1 MTRLLPTLHRLS
13 GHAWQ
18 LLASRPHR
26 FVVASFSLSVMLLVL
41 LLWRGLQLSQD
52 REIETLRHM
61 QAVRAQSMDALLQR
75 EAERLLGVR
84 NFTEH
89 LLQIQASTPGR
100 PDAALRA
107 TLARRDE
114 PVWPVPA
121 HDAAAVYGVGAAA
134 LSGLAGFERNEA
146 RLAADVVVARSLSH
160 LLSAAPQGS
169 GIRRRIAYVSRNG
182 VLTAYPSIP
191 PQQVAPAV
199 HRLAAAPYFQD
210 SLPARNP
217 GRQVQWRIAPATSER
232 DQVSLFLSVP
242 VYAGSDLRGVAIL
255 ELPQRSLDDQ
265 LSAAPFHDAS
275 SYLVDREGRL
285 IGASARNVRAGETIQ
300 AALSG
305 PWPAATL
312 EAVFHADAGLL
323 TSVSGGGND
332 LMFRRL
338 RNGGLAMVD
347 EIPVNQLW
355 LAGAARLSGVI
366 GAGAAALG
374 ILLCATLAV
383 VHSLFRHYLARGEA
397 LRTLAETDALTG
409 LANRRVFAAR
419 FAAEAARC
427 AAEQRPIAV
436 VMLDIDHF
444 KAINDRWG
452 HASGDVVLRAV
463 AAALRSGVRKDD
475 LPARL
480 GGEEFAVLL
489 PGTGVDD
496 AAAVAGNLRQRLER
510 LRCDPAADA
519 LCSEPMRF
527 TASFGVAG
535 SAPGVPG
542 SLDALLM
549 AADRRLYAAKA
560 NGRNQVVAHEPGN
573 VASHHRNLKGL

>member
-1 MTRLLPTLHRLS
+1 MTQRFPTLHRWS
-13 GHAWQ
+13 GQAWR
-18 LLASRPHR
+18 LLARRPHR
-26 FVVASFSLSVMLLVL
+26 FVLVSFSLSVMLLLL
-41 LLWRGLQLSQD
+41 LLWRGLQLSQG
-52 REIETLRHM
+52 REIESLRHM
-61 QAVRAQSMDALLQR
+61 QAVRAQSIDALLQR

-84 NFTEH
+84 NVAEH
-89 LLQIQASTPGR
+89 LLQIQATAPGK
-100 PDAALRA
+100 PDAGLRA
-107 TLARRDE
+107 ALARRDE

-121 HDAAAVYGVGAAA
+121 HDAAAVYGVSAAA
-134 LSGLAGFERNEA
+134 LRGLDGFARNPA
-146 RLAADVVVARSLSH
+146 RLEADVVVARALSH
-160 LLSAAPQGS
+160 LLSAAPQDS
-169 GIRRRIAYVSRNG
+169 GIRRRMAYISRNG
-182 VLTAYPSIP
+182 VLAAYPSIP
-191 PQQVAPAV
+191 EANVVSAV
-199 HRLAAAPYFQD
+199 QRLAAAPYFHD
-210 SLPARNP
+210 SLPSRNP
-217 GRQVQWRIAPATSER
+217 GRRVQWRIAPASAER
-232 DQVSLFLSVP
+232 NQVSLFLSVP
-242 VYAGSDLRGVAIL
+242 VYADGDVRGVAIL
-255 ELPQRSLDDQ
+255 ELPQRTLDDQ
-265 LSAAPFHDAS
+265 LSSAPFHEAS

-285 IGASARNVRAGETIQ
+285 IGASARNVRAGETMQ

-312 EAVFHADAGLL
+312 DAVFHAEAGLL
-323 TSVSGGGND
+323 NDAGGSD

-338 RNGGLAMVD
+338 REGGLAMVD

-355 LAGAARLSGVI
+355 LASAARLSGVI

-419 FAAEAARC
+419 FAAESARC
-427 AAEQRPIAV
+427 TAEPRPIAV

-444 KAINDRWG
+444 KSINDRWG

-496 AAAVAGNLRQRLER
+496 AAAVAEHLRQRLET
-510 LRCDPAADA
+510 LSCEPAPDA
-519 LCSEPMRF
+519 GSNEPIRF

-535 SAPGVPG
+535 IEPGAPGN
-542 SLDALLM
+542 LDALLR
-549 AADRRLYAAKA
+549 AADQRLYEAKA
-560 NGRNQVVAHEPGN
+560 NGRNRVVAHHQQDSAG
-573 VASHHRNLKGL
+573 ASRGQA

>member
-1 MTRLLPTLHRLS
+1 
-13 GHAWQ
+13 
-18 LLASRPHR
+18 
-26 FVVASFSLSVMLLVL
+26 MLLLL
-41 LLWRGLQLSQD
+41 LLWRGLQLSQG
-52 REIETLRHM
+52 REIEALRHM

-75 EAERLLGVR
+75 EAERLLSVR
-84 NFTEH
+84 NVAQH
-89 LLQIQASTPGR
+89 LLQIEATAPGGL
-100 PDAALRA
+100 DADLRA
-107 TLARRDE
+107 ALARRDE
-114 PVWPVPA
+114 PVWLVPA
-121 HDAAAVYGVGAAA
+121 HDAAAVYGVSAAA
-134 LSGLAGFERNEA
+134 LRGLDGFARNEA
-146 RLAADVVVARSLSH
+146 RLGADVIVARSLSP
-160 LLSAAPQGS
+160 LLSAAPEGS

-182 VLTAYPSIP
+182 VLAAYPSIP
-191 PQQVAPAV
+191 RDQVASAMP
-199 HRLAAAPYFQD
+199 RLAAAPYFHD
-210 SLPARNP
+210 SLPSRNP
-217 GRQVQWRIAPATSER
+217 GRRMQWRIAPATVER

-242 VYAGSDLRGVAIL
+242 VYAEGEFRGVAML

-265 LSAAPFHDAS
+265 LGNAPFHEAS

-285 IGASARNVRAGETIQ
+285 IGASTRNVRAGETLQ
-300 AALSG
+300 AVLSE

-312 EAVFHADAGLL
+312 DAVFQADSGLL
-323 TSVSGGGND
+323 NSGNGSE

-338 RNGGLAMVD
+338 GDGRLAMVD
-347 EIPVNQLW
+347 EVPVKQLW
-355 LAGAARLSGVI
+355 LASAARLSGVI

-419 FAAEAARC
+419 FAADAARR

-436 VMLDIDHF
+436 IMLDIDHF
-444 KAINDRWG
+444 KAINDRYG

-463 AAALRSGVRKDD
+463 ADALRRGVRRDD

-496 AAAVAGNLRQRLER
+496 AAAVAEHLRQQLEG
-510 LRCDPAADA
+510 LRCEPAPDA
-519 LCSEPMRF
+519 GSTGPIRF

-535 SAPGVPG
+535 IAPGERDN
-542 SLDALLM
+542 LDALLM
-549 AADRRLYAAKA
+549 AADRRLYEAKA
-560 NGRNQVVAHEPGN
+560 SGRNQVVAH
-573 VASHHRNLKGL
+573 

>member
-1 MTRLLPTLHRLS
+1 
-13 GHAWQ
+13 
-18 LLASRPHR
+18 
-26 FVVASFSLSVMLLVL
+26 MLLLL

-52 REIETLRHM
+52 REIESLRHM

-75 EAERLLGVR
+75 EAERLLSVR
-84 NFTEH
+84 NVAQH
-89 LLQIQASTPGR
+89 LLQIQATAPGAL
-100 PDAALRA
+100 DADLRA
-107 TLARRDE
+107 TLAHRDQ
-114 PVWPVPA
+114 PVWPVRA
-121 HDAAAVYGVGAAA
+121 HDAAAVYGVSAAV
-134 LSGLAGFERNEA
+134 LRGLDGFARNEA
-146 RLAADVVVARSLSH
+146 RLAADVIVARSLSH
-160 LLSAAPQGS
+160 LLSAAPEGS

-191 PQQVAPAV
+191 QQEVVPAV
-199 HRLAAAPYFQD
+199 QRLAAAPYFRD
-210 SLPARNP
+210 SLPSHNP
-217 GRQVQWRIAPATSER
+217 GRRVQWRIAPATVER
-232 DQVSLFLSVP
+232 EQVSLFLSVP
-242 VYAGSDLRGVAIL
+242 VYAEGDFRGVAML

-265 LSAAPFHDAS
+265 LSSAPFHQAS

-285 IGASARNVRAGETIQ
+285 VGATTRNVRAGETMQ

-305 PWPAATL
+305 RWPAATL
-312 EAVFHADAGLL
+312 DAVFHADAGLL
-323 TSVSGGGND
+323 DGAGGASGSE
-332 LMFRRL
+332 LMFRQL
-338 RNGGLAMVD
+338 RQGGLALVD
-347 EIPVNQLW
+347 EIPVNRLW

-419 FAAEAARC
+419 FAAE
-427 AAEQRPIAV
+427 QRPIAV

-444 KAINDRWG
+444 KSINDRWG

-463 AAALRSGVRKDD
+463 ADALRGGARKDD

-489 PGTGVDD
+489 PNTGVGD
-496 AAAVAGNLRQRLER
+496 AAAVAEHLRQRLEA
-510 LRCDPAADA
+510 LRCEPAPDA
-519 LCSEPMRF
+519 GSSEPIRF

-535 SAPGVPG
+535 IAPGNG
-542 SLDALLM
+542 GNLDALLM
-549 AADRRLYAAKA
+549 AADRRLYEAKA
-560 NGRNQVVAHEPGN
+560 NGRNQVVA
-573 VASHHRNLKGL
+573 R

>member
-1 MTRLLPTLHRLS
+1 MTRPIPTLHRLS
-13 GHAWQ
+13 ARAWQ
-18 LLASRPHR
+18 RLASRPHR
-26 FVVASFSLSVMLLVL
+26 FVVVSFSLSVMLLVL
-41 LLWRGLQLSQD
+41 LLWRGLQLSQG

-75 EAERLLGVR
+75 EAERLLSVR
-84 NFTEH
+84 NFAEH
-89 LLQIQASTPGR
+89 LLQIQATAPAR
-100 PDAALRA
+100 PDADLRA
-107 TLARRDE
+107 ALARRDE

-134 LSGLAGFERNEA
+134 LRGLEGFDRNDA
-146 RLAADVVVARSLSH
+146 RLGADVIVARSLSH

-191 PQQVAPAV
+191 PQEVSSAV
-199 HRLAAAPYFQD
+199 HRLAAAPYFLD

-217 GRQVQWRIAPATSER
+217 GRRMQWRIAQATAER

-242 VYAGSDLRGVAIL
+242 VYAGGDLRGVAIL

-265 LSAAPFHDAS
+265 LGTAPFHQAS

-285 IGASARNVRAGETIQ
+285 VGASTRNVRAGETMQ
-300 AALSG
+300 TALSG

-312 EAVFHADAGLL
+312 NTVFHADSGL
-323 TSVSGGGND
+323 VSGGNGGGND

-338 RNGGLAMVD
+338 GNGGLALVD

-355 LAGAARLSGVI
+355 RASAARLSGVV

-419 FAAEAARC
+419 FEAESARC

-444 KAINDRWG
+444 KSINDRWG
-452 HASGDVVLRAV
+452 HASGDVVLRGV
-463 AAALRSGVRKDD
+463 ADALRGGVRQDD

-496 AAAVAGNLRQRLER
+496 AAAVAEHLRQRLEG
-510 LRCDPAADA
+510 LRCEPAPDA
-519 LCSEPMRF
+519 GSTEPIRF

-535 SAPGVPG
+535 AAPGDRAN
-542 SLDALLM
+542 LDALLM
-549 AADRRLYAAKA
+549 AADRRLYEAKA
-560 NGRNQVVAHEPGN
+560 NGRNQVVA
-573 VASHHRNLKGL
+573 R

>member
-1 MTRLLPTLHRLS
+1 MLQRFS
-13 GHAWQ
+13 GQAWQ

-26 FVVASFSLSVMLLVL
+26 FVVVAFSLSVVLLLL

-75 EAERLLGVR
+75 EAERLLSVR
-84 NFTEH
+84 NFAQH
-89 LLQIQASTPGR
+89 LLQIHATAPGAS
-100 PDAALRA
+100 DADLRA
-107 TLARRDE
+107 TLAHRDQ
-114 PVWPVPA
+114 PAWPVPA
-121 HDAAAVYGVGAAA
+121 HDAAAVYGVSAAA
-134 LSGLAGFERNEA
+134 LRGVDGFARDEA
-146 RLAADVVVARSLSH
+146 RLEADVVVARSLSH
-160 LLSAAPQGS
+160 LLSAAPEGS

-191 PQQVAPAV
+191 QQQVVSAV
-199 HRLAAAPYFQD
+199 QRLAAAPYFRD
-210 SLPARNP
+210 SLPSRNP
-217 GRQVQWRIAPATSER
+217 GRAVQWRIAPATVER
-232 DQVSLFLSVP
+232 EQVSLFLSVP
-242 VYAGSDLRGVAIL
+242 VYADGDFRGVAML

-265 LSAAPFHDAS
+265 LSSAPFHESS

-285 IGASARNVRAGETIQ
+285 IGASTRNVRAGETLQ

-312 EAVFHADAGLL
+312 DAVFHADSGLL
-323 TSVSGGGND
+323 NGVGGASGAGGSD

-338 RNGGLAMVD
+338 RQGGLALVD

-355 LAGAARLSGVI
+355 LASAVRLSGVI

-419 FAAEAARC
+419 FAAEPL
-427 AAEQRPIAV
+427 PIAV

-444 KAINDRWG
+444 KSINDRWG

-463 AAALRSGVRKDD
+463 ADALRSGVRKAD

-496 AAAVAGNLRQRLER
+496 AAAVAGHLRQRLEG
-510 LRCDPAADA
+510 LRCEPAPHAG
-519 LCSEPMRF
+519 STEPIRF

-535 SAPGVPG
+535 LAPGDHG
-542 SLDALLM
+542 NLDALLI
-549 AADRRLYAAKA
+549 AADRRLYQAKA
-560 NGRNQVVAHEPGN
+560 NGRNQVVA
-573 VASHHRNLKGL
+573 R

>member
-1 MTRLLPTLHRLS
+1 MLQRFS
-13 GHAWQ
+13 GQAWQ

-26 FVVASFSLSVMLLVL
+26 FVVASFSLSVMLLLL

-75 EAERLLGVR
+75 EAERLLSVR
-84 NFTEH
+84 NFAQH
-89 LLQIQASTPGR
+89 LLQIQATAPGAS
-100 PDAALRA
+100 DADLRA
-107 TLARRDE
+107 TLAHRDQ
-114 PVWPVPA
+114 PAWPVPA
-121 HDAAAVYGVGAAA
+121 HDAAAVYGVSAAA
-134 LSGLAGFERNEA
+134 LRGVEGFARDEA
-146 RLAADVVVARSLSH
+146 RLATDVIVARSLSH
-160 LLSAAPQGS
+160 LLSAAPEGS

-182 VLTAYPSIP
+182 VLTAYPSIR
-191 PQQVAPAV
+191 QQEVVSAV
-199 HRLAAAPYFQD
+199 QRLAAAPYFRD
-210 SLPARNP
+210 SLPSRNP
-217 GRQVQWRIAPATSER
+217 SRHMQWRIAPATVAR
-232 DQVSLFLSVP
+232 DQVSLFLSAP
-242 VYAGSDLRGVAIL
+242 VYAEGHFRGVAML

-265 LSAAPFHDAS
+265 LSSAPFHESS

-285 IGASARNVRAGETIQ
+285 IGASTRNVRAGETLQ

-305 PWPAATL
+305 PWPAATVDI
-312 EAVFHADAGLL
+312 VFHADSGLL
-323 TSVSGGGND
+323 NRVHGSD

-338 RNGGLAMVD
+338 RQGGLALVD

-355 LAGAARLSGVI
+355 LASAARLSGVI

-419 FAAEAARC
+419 FAAE
-427 AAEQRPIAV
+427 QRPIAV

-444 KAINDRWG
+444 KSINDRWG

-463 AAALRSGVRKDD
+463 ADALRGGVRKAD

-496 AAAVAGNLRQRLER
+496 AAAVAEHLRQRLAA
-510 LRCDPAADA
+510 LRCEPAPDA
-519 LCSEPMRF
+519 GSTEPIRF

-535 SAPGVPG
+535 LAPGDHG
-542 SLDALLM
+542 NLDALLM
-549 AADRRLYAAKA
+549 AADRRLYQAKT
-560 NGRNQVVAHEPGN
+560 NGRNQVVAQ
-573 VASHHRNLKGL
+573 